1 MRTCTDLL
9 IPFAGY
15 FLLASALIAASLST
29 YADPGDSA
37 SGQVYPASYFQRFS
51 PRTARDMLNQVP
63 GFLPREIEESRGL
76 GQASSNVLINGAR
89 SSGKQNS
96 ALVELSRLPAN
107 SVIKIIIRDGAS
119 LGIPGLSGDVAD
131 VLLNETVTSGT
142 WLWRTHHRDRIDSVW
157 PRFELSVTG
166 AEKDWTWRVN
176 VQNKQDRLGHWGDEF
191 VFDSAGE
198 LIETRDEFVTYNTDR
213 PAAAV
218 AFSWAPDSGDV
229 ANLSL
234 SYRQARSDNDESSLR
249 IPGDGGDP
257 ILRFFDFV
265 DNKWVAELS
274 GDYLFAFSDSSLKL
288 IAYQRLRK
296 APRTVTT
303 DIFTLDEVE
312 LSRQIFQRRSKS
324 GESIL
329 RSEYRWGE
337 QPQTWQLAAEGVFN
351 FTDANS
357 LVLSSEN
364 GDELVSAEIANG
376 SSRVEE
382 RRYQATLSHGRALGS
397 RTRAQLSLGIEQ
409 STLQQSGDSGL
420 QREFTRPKG
429 QLSISHQ
436 LRPATLL
443 SMRLAREVGQ
453 LDFFDF
459 ISSVNLDTNNAA
471 AGNPDL
477 VPPQIWLLELQLEQQ
492 LGNSGDVSLT
502 LKYEDIE
509 DIVDQ
514 IPIGSSEAAGNLDSA
529 TRYGMQ
535 WVSTLYLDRLGLK
548 GGQLRLDY
556 LLQHSELNDPLT
568 GEMRRINEDT
578 ISDFFAELRHD
589 IPGSDWAWGIN
600 YARFSEADVLRLDER
615 SHSASDLG
623 EAKIYLEHKNLFGMK
638 LNVSARNL
646 LDSYDQFER
655 SVYVQRRDGPLD
667 FRENRFRKFGAVYEI
682 QLEGSF

>member
-1 MRTCTDLL
+1 MAC
-9 IPFAGY
+9 
-15 FLLASALIAASLST
+15 
-29 YADPGDSA
+29 YANSSVSA

-63 GFLPREIEESRGL
+63 GFLPREIEASRGL

-96 ALVELSRLPAN
+96 ALAELSRLPAK
-107 SVIKIIIRDGAS
+107 SVIKIVIRDGAS

-131 VLLNETVTSGT
+131 VLLNETTTSGT

-166 AEKDWTWRVN
+166 AVKDWTWRVN
-176 VQNKQDRLGHWGDEF
+176 VQNKQDRLGHWGDEL
-191 VFDSAGE
+191 VFDSEGAV
-198 LIETRDEFVTYNTDR
+198 IEARDEFVTYNTDR

-218 AFSWAPDSGDV
+218 AFSWTPDSGDV

-234 SYRQARSDNDESSLR
+234 LYRQARSDNDESSLR
-249 IPGDGGDP
+249 LPGDGSDP
-257 ILRFFDFV
+257 SLRYFDFV

-274 GDYLFAFSDSSLKL
+274 GDYLIALEDASLKF

-303 DIFTLDEVE
+303 DVFTLDEVE
-312 LSRQIFQRRSKS
+312 LSRQIFRRRSKS

-329 RSEYRWGE
+329 RGEYVWGE
-337 QPQTWQLAAEGVFN
+337 QAQTWQFAVEGVFN

-357 LVLSSEN
+357 LVLSSED
-364 GDELVSAEIANG
+364 GDALVSREIANG

-397 RTRAQLSLGIEQ
+397 GTRVQLSLGIEQ

-436 LRPATLL
+436 INPITLF
-443 SMRLAREVGQ
+443 SAQLAREVGQ

-477 VPPQIWLLELQLEQQ
+477 VPPQIWLLELQLERQ

-514 IPIGSSEAAGNLDSA
+514 IPIGSGEAAGNLDSA
-529 TRYGMQ
+529 KRYGMQ
-535 WVSTLYLDRLGLK
+535 WVSTLYLDQLGLE

-556 LLQHSELNDPLT
+556 LLQHSDLDDPLT
-568 GEMRRINEDT
+568 GESRRINEDT
-578 ISDFFAELRHD
+578 ISDLFAELRHD
-589 IPGSDWAWGIN
+589 IPGSDWAWGVN
-600 YARFSEADVLRLDER
+600 YARYREAAVLRLDER
-615 SHSASDLG
+615 SYSASDVG
-623 EAKIYLEHKNLFGMK
+623 EAKIFLEHKNLFGMK
-638 LNVSARNL
+638 LNVSARNI

-655 SVYVQRRDGPLD
+655 TVYVQRRDGPVD
-667 FRENRFRKFGAVYEI
+667 FRENRFRKFGAVFEI

>member
-1 MRTCTDLL
+1 M
-9 IPFAGY
+9 Y
-15 FLLASALIAASLST
+15 VLLAAVLVAASISV
-29 YADPGDSA
+29 YADQSDSA
-37 SGQVYPASYFQRFS
+37 TDQIYPASYFQRFS

-63 GFLPREIEESRGL
+63 GFLPREIEASRGL

-96 ALVELSRLPAN
+96 ALAELSRLPAR
-107 SVIKIIIRDGAS
+107 SVIKIVIRDGAS

-157 PRFELSVTG
+157 PRFEVSVTG
-166 AEKDWTWRVN
+166 AVKEWTWRIN
-176 VQNKQDRLGHWGDEF
+176 VQNKQDRLGHWGDES
-191 VFDSAGE
+191 VFDAEGVV
-198 LIETRDEFVTYNTDR
+198 IETRDEFVTYNTDR

-218 AFSWAPDSGDV
+218 AFSWAPDSGDL

-234 SYRQARSDNDESSLR
+234 SYRQDRTDNDESSFRLPVDGSDPTLR
-249 IPGDGGDP
+249 Y
-257 ILRFFDFV
+257 FDFV
-265 DNKWVAELS
+265 DNQWVAELS
-274 GDYLFAFSDSSLKL
+274 GDYLFAFPDASLKL
-288 IAYQRLRK
+288 IAYQRLGK

-303 DIFTLDEVE
+303 DIFTLNEVE
-312 LSRQIFQRRSKS
+312 LSRQIFQRRSRS

-329 RSEYRWGE
+329 RSEYAWGE
-337 QPQTWQLAAEGVFN
+337 QPQTWQLAVEGVFN
-351 FTDANS
+351 FTDASS
-357 LVLSSEN
+357 LVLSGEN
-364 GDELVSAEIANG
+364 GDALVSAEIANG

-409 STLQQSGDSGL
+409 SNLQQSGDSGL

-429 QLSISHQ
+429 QLSVSYQIN
-436 LRPATLL
+436 PATLL
-443 SMRLAREVGQ
+443 SVRLAREVGQ

-477 VPPQIWLLELQLEQQ
+477 VPPQIWLLELQLERQ
-492 LGNSGDVSLT
+492 LGDSGDVSLT
-502 LKYEDIE
+502 LKHEDIE

-514 IPIGSSEAAGNLDSA
+514 IPIGASEAAGNLDSA

-535 WVSTLYLDRLGLK
+535 WVSTLYLDQFGFK

-556 LLQHSELNDPLT
+556 LLQYSELNDPLT
-568 GEMRRINEDT
+568 GESRRINEDT

-600 YARFSEADVLRLDER
+600 YARFREADVLRLDER

-623 EAKIYLEHKNLFGMK
+623 EAKIFLEHKNLFGLK